1 MDNSNQFLGLFFAV
15 ITSILIAITFFLY
28 ILQKASAPVVPE
40 YIPPVREAQPVEDV
54 PLVEATVDV
63 STSTSE

>member
-28 ILQKASAPVVPE
+28 LLQKASVPVVPE
-40 YIPPVREAQPVEDV
+40 YIPQSAPERVVSDV
-54 PLVEATVDV
+54 VIE
-63 STSTSE
+63 TSTTTTE